1 MTKARDLI
9 KASLSSYPLFANA
22 NTHIERREVIALS
35 NHLRSLMIPSFYKTD
50 SSFEDIYAF
59 TAKMI
64 DKAYAYKNAVYD
76 KTTTDKLFE
85 RFGVIISQLAQDL
98 EFFYE
103 SDPACESREE
113 IILAYPGFYAILI
126 YRLAHAMY
134 ELEIPYLPRMMSELA
149 HSATGIDINP
159 GAKIDEAFFIDHGT
173 GVVIGET
180 VVIGKRVKVYQG
192 VTLGAIST
200 DNAESLKG
208 VKRHPTIEDNV
219 TVYANATILGGKVV
233 IGENSVIGG
242 NTFIFKSIPANSLAM
257 VKNCGLVI
265 RPLTESD
272 DVQHDKGIR

>member
-1 MTKARDLI
+1 MTKI
-9 KASLSSYPLFANA
+9 KDQITDSLRSYPLFTSANA
-22 NTHIERREVIALS
+22 HIERKEVIALS
-35 NHLRSLMIPSFYKTD
+35 NHLRSLMIPSFYRTD

-59 TAKMI
+59 VAKMI
-64 DKAYAYKNAVYD
+64 HKAYAYKNEVYD
-76 KTTTDKLFE
+76 KTITDMLFE
-85 RFGVIISQLAQDL
+85 RFSTIISQLAKDL

-134 ELEIPYLPRMMSELA
+134 DLKIPYLPRMMSELA

-159 GAKIDEAFFIDHGT
+159 GAKIDESFFIDHGT

-180 VVIGKRVKVYQG
+180 VIIGKRVKVYQG

-200 DNAESLKG
+200 DDAGSLKG

-219 TVYANATILGGKVV
+219 TIYANATVLGGKVV
-233 IGENSVIGG
+233 IGKNSVIGG
-242 NTFIFKSIPANSLAM
+242 NAFIIKSIPADSLAM
-257 VKNCGLVI
+257 VKNCGLII
-265 RPLTESD
+265 RSLKESND
-272 DVQHDKGIR
+272 A